1 MCERESHF
9 NQINTFSFIPR
20 FVRGSQWWVKL
31 FVSHRYLSVGE
42 CLISRFLVELQRR
55 QQGVSDI
62 TQNAARGQ
70 CLLCVDVVRDALT
83 FHYLIG
89 WISALRRAKDC
100 GLETVECK
108 WLFTGNKHSGLLR
121 QKLFMKYNQAK
132 NTQTHTWLTAVP
144 RQPEWIWLA
153 EAAIVT
159 YISHALC
166 LLVILAI
173 FSWASLAFVCLSLQ
187 YFIYSVCVWMCLMLF
202 SLRFLHKPLVRVSV

>member
-1 MCERESHF
+1 MVSKALRLSSLSDSLLA
-9 NQINTFSFIPR
+9 NVSFL
-20 FVRGSQWWVKL
+20 WL
-31 FVSHRYLSVGE
+31 
-42 CLISRFLVELQRR
+42 RFLVEHQRR

-70 CLLCVDVVRDALT
+70 CLQCFPCVDVVRDALT

-89 WISALRRAKDC
+89 WISALHRAKDC

-108 WLFTGNKHSGLLR
+108 WLFTGNKHSGLLPR
-121 QKLFMKYNQAK
+121 PGRNYSWSTIRLK
-132 NTQTHTWLTAVP
+132 THKHTHDWQPSPGSQSESDWLKQRLWP
-144 RQPEWIWLA
+144 
-153 EAAIVT
+153 T
-159 YISHALC
+159 YHMRWC

-202 SLRFLHKPLVRVSV
+202 SLRFLHKPLISVSV